1 MKKLV
6 CAFVIGVM
14 LLLTACGTTSAADGK
29 STDQPAGSLSTP
41 TAPVKDY
48 PKIKE
53 LSWSFRN
60 SVRYGEPVAVFDYVN
75 SSAYTITKVFLN
87 FKMQPGIT
95 SEQLNLKKLSSDDL
109 FTDEE
114 ISEMKPYIND
124 WIVCDPGET
133 AEGCPCYM
141 SYNTEP
147 TNVDQCSLM
156 NLVNADIYFIA
167 DDGKEHMVSYSA
179 ENGGYSLSSKLTE
192 PFVWIE
198 NDYSLLL
205 PTPNTKVVESEQ
217 YDGNSFFAK
226 AYDMTYDAFL
236 SYTTA
241 CIEMGFANEYPNEV
255 IDHSFSAT
263 KEGGYELGLRYI
275 DYMHCMEIELENDG
289 SQEDATFAPST
300 SPATTEA
307 VAEAT
312 APSTST
318 GVTESTEPLVDGMR
332 PAFKEAMDAYEAFY
346 NEYCDFLSK
355 YAQNP
360 TDFSLLGQYAG
371 MLSKAGEM
379 DEAFKEWKE
388 DDMNSEEL
396 QYYLEVSS
404 RVLQKLAGVMNK

>member
-6 CAFVIGVM
+6 SASLIGAM
-14 LLLTACGTTSAADGK
+14 LFLAACGTTPAADDK
-29 STDQPAGSLSTP
+29 ATSQPAESLSAS
-41 TAPVKDY
+41 TASVKEY
-48 PKIKE
+48 PKIE
-53 LSWSFRN
+53 EISWSFRN
-60 SVRYGEPVAVFDYVN
+60 SVQYGEPVAVFDYTN
-75 SSAYTITKVFLN
+75 YSPHTITKVFLN
-87 FKMQPGIT
+87 FRMQPGIT
-95 SEQLNLKKLSSDDL
+95 SEQLNLKKLSSDEL

-114 ISEMKPYIND
+114 ISEMKPYVND

-179 ENGGYSLSSKLTE
+179 ENGGYSLSSQSIE

-198 NDYSLLL
+198 NDYSSLL
-205 PTPNTKVVESEQ
+205 PTPDTKVVESEQ
-217 YDGNSFFAK
+217 YDENRFFAK

-241 CIEMGFANEYPNEV
+241 CTEMGFANEYPNEE
-255 IDHSFSAT
+255 IDHSFDAT
-263 KEGGYELGLRYI
+263 KDGGYELGLRYI
-275 DYMHCMEIELENDG
+275 DYMRCMEIVLKNEGN
-289 SQEDATFAPST
+289 QEDTASAPST
-300 SPATTEA
+300 SPAATDAATEA
-307 VAEAT
+307 T
-312 APSTST
+312 TSPT
-318 GVTESTEPLVDGMR
+318 LPESTEPLVDGMR
-332 PAFKEAMDAYEAFY
+332 PEFKEAMDTYEAFY

-379 DEAFKEWKE
+379 DAAFKKWDE
-388 DDMNSEEL
+388 DDLNSAEL
-396 QYYLEVSS
+396 QYYLEVNS
-404 RVLQKLAGVMNK
+404 RVLQKLAGVMSK